1 MNFTAEQVK
10 NRQSISIGDTVTVS
24 ENKSFKLIGSTVT
37 VELDGSSTVF
47 LNLEWVVDDKTG
59 VDTINSSQLN
69 NWLK

>member
-1 MNFTAEQVK
+1 MFY
-10 NRQSISIGDTVTVS
+10 DS

-47 LNLEWVVDDKTG
+47 LNLEWFVDDKTG